1 MKLGGRESLGVDDV
15 VHDVRVVE
23 ALKGLDKS
31 LIEFEVTMNM
41 LEI

>member
-15 VHDVRVVE
+15 VHDVGVVE
-23 ALKGLDKS
+23 ALEGLDES